1 MIGRSVLQFWVLA
14 LSLGLQIGS
23 LLSESRR
30 PNIFTS
36 LEEILSQDERP
47 VLLVFFST
55 SCSTCWDDL
64 LEMRLFLH
72 ERGLSVRLVG
82 ITGDRRE
89 EVERFCRKYSF
100 FEPIVLDQRRKIFKA
115 YQVDLVPFKVILL
128 RRKIVYKD
136 DYYLEFGLRK
146 EEAKRCLAAIGRG

>member
-1 MIGRSVLQFWVLA
+1 MIGRSVLPFWILA

-23 LLSESRR
+23 APAESRK
-30 PNIFTS
+30 PIIFTS
-36 LEEILSQDERP
+36 LDEVLSQDERP
-47 VLLVFFST
+47 VLVVFFST
-55 SCSTCWDDL
+55 SCATCWDDL
-64 LEMRLFLH
+64 LEMRLFLQ
-72 ERGLSVRLVG
+72 ERGLAVRLVG

-115 YQVDLVPFKVILL
+115 YQVDLVPFKMILL

-136 DYYLEFGLRK
+136 DYYREFGLRH
-146 EEAKRCLAAIGRG
+146 EEVKRCLAAIGRG